1 MPHHERVLFAGEA
14 TEGNGATAAAAHA
27 SGLRA
32 AKQAL
37 TIVAR

>member
-14 TEGNGATAAAAHA
+14 TEGNGDTAAAAQA